1 MKKLIAALTVGI
13 ALGVATCASAAPV
26 KSDWTGEDSITKG
39 WFTYDAMGCMLLK
52 ECKEDITQVKSSDDI
67 RNMFPNQNWD
77 VVSEEFDAIVNA
89 FDKLDVN
96 VYVASPRYFPP
107 AHRGV
112 YHTVSNHMYL
122 NEAWVS
128 RPHVL
133 MAVLRHEGWHA
144 AQDCMAGTLDNTL
157 LAIIRPEEDVPS
169 LWADMAAKAYY
180 QNPKAI
186 PWEKEAFWAGHE
198 EGMTQEALEVC
209 ASGTP
214 MWEVYPPTPLTKQWL
229 IENNY
234 IKE

>member
-1 MKKLIAALTVGI
+1 
-13 ALGVATCASAAPV
+13 
-26 KSDWTGEDSITKG
+26 
-39 WFTYDAMGCMLLK
+39 
-52 ECKEDITQVKSSDDI
+52 
-67 RNMFPNQNWD
+67 
-77 VVSEEFDAIVNA
+77 
-89 FDKLDVN
+89 
-96 VYVASPRYFPP
+96 
-107 AHRGV
+107 
-112 YHTVSNHMYL
+112 
-122 NEAWVS
+122 
-128 RPHVL
+128 
-133 MAVLRHEGWHA
+133 
-144 AQDCMAGTLDNTL
+144 MAGTLDNTL
-157 LAIIRPEEDVPS
+157 LAIIKPEEDVPG